1 MSETQSTQESELFE
15 PWVKAFVPWTIE
27 FKPMNLSSALG
38 PLSPI
43 CHLTVDHLK
52 GIEEHL
58 ISLDERDRYLRF
70 GYPAKDVHIKNYV
83 DGLHVERDRLLGI
96 FNADHRLVAFA
107 HLSLTRPEEFA
118 PCAEFGVSVDSSM
131 RGQGAGGRLFEYA
144 CLLARNSGVRM
155 LFIHAL
161 SENTA
166 MIKIAKKHGATLER
180 EGSETECYVK
190 LPLGDINSLMIEWS
204 SQYMSQSKL
213 KLQEQTQ
220 RFWGFLNQVQTHRQ
234 KL

>member
-1 MSETQSTQESELFE
+1 
-15 PWVKAFVPWTIE
+15 
-27 FKPMNLSSALG
+27 
-38 PLSPI
+38 
-43 CHLTVDHLK
+43 
-52 GIEEHL
+52 
-58 ISLDERDRYLRF
+58 
-70 GYPAKDVHIKNYV
+70 
-83 DGLHVERDRLLGI
+83 
-96 FNADHRLVAFA
+96 
-107 HLSLTRPEEFA
+107 
-118 PCAEFGVSVDSSM
+118 
-131 RGQGAGGRLFEYA
+131 
-144 CLLARNSGVRM
+144 M

-204 SQYMSQSKL
+204 SQYMTQSKL